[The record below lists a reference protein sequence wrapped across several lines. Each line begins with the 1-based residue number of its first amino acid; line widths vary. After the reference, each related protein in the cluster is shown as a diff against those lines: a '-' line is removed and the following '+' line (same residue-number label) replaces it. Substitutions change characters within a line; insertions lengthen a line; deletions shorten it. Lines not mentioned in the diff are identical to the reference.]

1 MGFCNDITPTCDV
14 CFEVL
19 YGECNDVLTISLG
32 LTPSTTFFLNL
43 TDKFDI
49 VTPLTVTTDGSG
61 DFTITQTWT
70 EFFGVVE
77 LEIFSDSGRTL
88 IATFVQDSTVYNC
101 VLLVQELSGS
111 NNITPPSVFSNQFS
125 ILSDGTSNINI
136 DGIGSSLAT
145 RIEGVGSVWSRGA
158 SGNADGRII
167 AVGEDKVNTR
177 IDIQRFKSGKVSVTG
192 IIAGT
197 LQWVLDTAYGEL
209 IDGTFS
215 NFIVNVDAIEAEIL
229 INNVKVP

>member
-70 EFFGVVE
+70 EFFGDVE

-145 RIEGVGSVWSRGA
+145 TTKGAWSLWIQGSTGL
-158 SGNADGRII
+158 ADGRII
-167 AVGEDKVNTR
+167 AFGDTNVNTR
-177 IDIQRFKSGKVSVTG
+177 IDLQSFNSGKLWVTV

-197 LQWVLDTAYGEL
+197 FQWVLDTTNVEL
-209 IDGTFS
+209 IDGTFI
-215 NFIVNVDAIEAEIL
+215 NFILNVDAIEAEIL